1 MGKVIDITDI
11 LAFRKA
17 IRILELLDKDYDYDM
32 LKAHPNI
39 CREIIVLF
47 GKQLEKAD
55 DNTDG
60 LVIKIQ

>member
-11 LAFRKA
+11 LALRKA
-17 IRILELLDKDYDYDM
+17 VRILELLDKDNDYDV

-47 GKQLEKAD
+47 GKELDKPENSK
-55 DNTDG
+55 NEY
-60 LVIKIQ
+60 LS

>member
-11 LAFRKA
+11 LALRKA
-17 IRILELLDKDYDYDM
+17 VRILELLDKDYDYDYDV

-47 GKQLEKAD
+47 GKELDKPENSK
-55 DNTDG
+55 NEY
-60 LVIKIQ
+60 LS

>member
-11 LAFRKA
+11 LSLRKA
-17 IRILELLDKDYDYDM
+17 VRILELLDKDYDYDV

-47 GKQLEKAD
+47 GKELDKPENSK
-55 DNTDG
+55 NEY
-60 LVIKIQ
+60 LS